1 MNTILGGAH
10 GLKPT
15 QTGRAHAGQRLAGK
29 SVLLVEDEEIVAEVI
44 FEVLGPAVR
53 SFHTAPDGVEAL
65 ALVMERDYDVIL
77 LDIAMP
83 RMNGMKFYE
92 HLSALKPYLAGR
104 VIFIT
109 GDTETEGIREFISTS
124 GCRFLDKPFMVKDLM
139 DVMAGIDTCA
149 A

>member
-1 MNTILGGAH
+1 MNVIHGTAH
-10 GLKPT
+10 GLT
-15 QTGRAHAGQRLAGK
+15 TGVAHDDRSLSGR

-44 FEVLGPAVR
+44 FEVVAPAVR

-65 ALVMERDYDVIL
+65 AAVMERDYDVIL

-92 HLSALKPYLAGR
+92 HLKRLKPYLLGR
-104 VIFIT
+104 VVFIT
-109 GDTETEGIREFISTS
+109 GDTETEGVREFISTS

-139 DVMAGIDTCA
+139 GVMAGIDTCA